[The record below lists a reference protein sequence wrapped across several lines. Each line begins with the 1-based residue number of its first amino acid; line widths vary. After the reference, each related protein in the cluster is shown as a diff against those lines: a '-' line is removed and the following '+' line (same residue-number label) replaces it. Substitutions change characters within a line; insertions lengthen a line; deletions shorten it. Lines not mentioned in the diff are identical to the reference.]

1 LGNSIPP
8 LQWQAGC
15 DQPTWGKRKV
25 SKGDF
30 MKTIKDIDISGK
42 KVFIRVDFNV
52 PLDLHQNITDDSR
65 IRAVLGTL
73 EYALDHNAKLIIA
86 SHIGRP
92 NGKIVP
98 ELSFSPVAK
107 RLGRFLRKDVIMA
120 KDCIGLEI
128 KTLVDQMKPGNVVL
142 LENLRFHPEEQKNED
157 SFAKALAE
165 LCDVYIN
172 DAFAVSHRINASVV
186 AITKF
191 APVSAAGFLL
201 QKELCYF
208 ENALADPKRP
218 LVAIVGGAKV
228 SSKIGALENMLH
240 HVDKFIIG
248 GAMANTFLK
257 SVGYDLGKS
266 KVDMDLIKVATSVM
280 KKAIKRGIKFYLP
293 VDAVVASKFDAEAE
307 IKIVTIQ
314 EIPEKWM
321 ALDIG
326 PATSLLYS
334 QALYDAKTI
343 IWNGPMG
350 VFEMDAFSRGTFA
363 MARSVADS
371 YALSIVGGGDTD
383 VAIHKSGET
392 DRITYISTGGGAFLA
407 LMEGKNLPA
416 VAALDDT

>member
-1 LGNSIPP
+1 MGNSIPP

-98 ELSFSPVAK
+98 EMSLSPVAK

-120 KDCIGLEI
+120 KDCIGLDV
-128 KTLVDQMKPGNVVL
+128 KTLIDQMKPGNVVL
-142 LENLRFHPEEQKNED
+142 LENLRYHPGEQKNED

-266 KVDMDLIKVATSVM
+266 KVEMDLIKVATSVM

>member
-1 LGNSIPP
+1 MGNSIPP

-98 ELSFSPVAK
+98 ELSLSPVAK
-107 RLGRFLRKDVIMA
+107 RLGRLLRKDVIMA

-128 KTLVDQMKPGNVVL
+128 KTLIDQMKPGNVVL

-266 KVDMDLIKVATSVM
+266 KVEMDLIKIATSVM